1 MAKIKPIL
9 QQGDIEKSS
18 IIHKMKKWRL
28 AFKNMII

>member
-18 IIHKMKKWRL
+18 IIHKMKMLELWI
-28 AFKNMII
+28 ATIF